1 MSSISKTGKQETDK
15 TLQKMLIE
23 SYDREFNQL
32 SFELLSYDPLV
43 RDDTGAVVGG
53 LQRVTT
59 KAMGDYMA
67 NDIEETGSTTYLGF
81 ENLDGDY
88 IIQSIVDSSGKT
100 IRFATIVNNASVTS
114 YSDAWTNRATL
125 TYDTYS
131 TAFTA

>member
-1 MSSISKTGKQETDK
+1 
-15 TLQKMLIE
+15 MLIE